1 MNLFGVIEVL
11 RSETRNEDSAASFF
25 SPSPLFLIFV
35 FFPLFIYFAR
45 DENWFFFLLDVCFF
59 FLSLF
64 FLASGGGLNALYQ
77 EGIKANICG
86 IIDGEMSSHTGG
98 ARSGGDVTSMR
109 APGPTGRN
117 ASAAAAAL

>member
-1 MNLFGVIEVL
+1 M
-11 RSETRNEDSAASFF
+11 
-25 SPSPLFLIFV
+25 
-35 FFPLFIYFAR
+35 FA
-45 DENWFFFLLDVCFF
+45 FFFF
-59 FLSLF
+59 LF

-117 ASAAAAAL
+117 ASAAAV

>member
-1 MNLFGVIEVL
+1 MKIG
-11 RSETRNEDSAASFF
+11 
-25 SPSPLFLIFV
+25 
-35 FFPLFIYFAR
+35 
-45 DENWFFFLLDVCFF
+45 FFFCLMFAFF
-59 FLSLF
+59 SLF

-98 ARSGGDVTSMR
+98 ARTGGDVTSMR

-117 ASAAAAAL
+117 ASAAAAAAL